1 MDKNELYRKLQSALY
16 KYGAYKK
23 EELGEGMILV
33 EELKESYW
41 KPRYLIDNAAE
52 TACEFMDSDYCL
64 LTITANDIAWE
75 TIDDLPEKMKE
86 RARAL
91 NAYFPTII
99 RGYHD
104 NVAEVKWQINPD
116 GRYYMD
122 SDGYGETDDKEVA
135 LFSYIDRKG
144 KPLVKFRRV
153 KDFSELDVM
162 EQKAIENLGRL
173 INKAPTSIK
182 GK

>member
-16 KYGAYKK
+16 KYGVYKK

-41 KPRYLIDNAAE
+41 KPCYLIDNEAE

-64 LTITANDIAWE
+64 LTVTADDIAWG
-75 TIDDLPEKMKE
+75 TIDDLPEKVKE

-104 NVAEVKWQINPD
+104 GVAEVKWQINPD

-135 LFSYIDRKG
+135 LYSYIDRKG
-144 KPLVKFRRV
+144 KPLIKFRMV
-153 KDFSELDVM
+153 KDSSELKEMKM
-162 EQKAIENLGRL
+162 EA
-173 INKAPTSIK
+173 INKSRQE
-182 GK
+182 

>member
-1 MDKNELYRKLQSALY
+1 MEEDTSNATKLYQKLQSALY
-16 KYGAYKK
+16 KYGAYNK
-23 EELGEGMILV
+23 ENLGEGMILV
-33 EELKESYW
+33 EELKGSYW
-41 KPRYLIDNAAE
+41 KPRYLIDNEAE

-64 LTITANDIAWE
+64 LTVTADDIAWE
-75 TIDDLPEKMKE
+75 TIDDLPEKVKE
-86 RARAL
+86 RARTL

-135 LFSYIDRKG
+135 LFSYIDRQG
-144 KPLVKFRRV
+144 KPLVKVRMV
-153 KDFSELDVM
+153 KDSSELKEMKM
-162 EQKAIENLGRL
+162 EA
-173 INKAPTSIK
+173 INKSRQE
-182 GK
+182 